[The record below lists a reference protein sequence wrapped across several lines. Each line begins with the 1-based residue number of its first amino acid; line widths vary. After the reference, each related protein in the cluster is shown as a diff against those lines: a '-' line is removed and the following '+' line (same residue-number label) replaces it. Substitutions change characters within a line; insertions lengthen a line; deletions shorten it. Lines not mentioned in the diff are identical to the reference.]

1 MYNQSLI
8 CHCSNCKQHGTLKCF
23 QKHVQ
28 AQPASRLV
36 SNHWNRT
43 ATQPNPMNNPPHNTK
58 TRPTEEAVYQWAGL
72 ENQPKLLETVSEQA
86 YISVSFQYLYAYP
99 NPCCIYA
106 HQPQQH
112 DLLISFWNL
121 MLLFSLTWLA
131 SHQSSVSLIPDY
143 ENAPVK
149 WFSSSPWLNR
159 YTQLTFLIFSCL
171 DGYLFMV

>member
-1 MYNQSLI
+1 MSGCVWIRCGWIFLSFIHDRNCISKDLI
-8 CHCSNCKQHGTLKCF
+8 CAWISFVHDRNSAAARAWYCSLWH
-23 QKHVQ
+23 
-28 AQPASRLV
+28 
-36 SNHWNRT
+36 
-43 ATQPNPMNNPPHNTK
+43 
-58 TRPTEEAVYQWAGL
+58 
-72 ENQPKLLETVSEQA
+72 
-86 YISVSFQYLYAYP
+86 ISILPIPICLPESVLHRYL
-99 NPCCIYA
+99 YA